1 MFKTNDTKV
10 TKFVIL
16 KNLNPALSTNR
27 LQNACKLPAN
37 CLQIACKL
45 PANCLQIE
53 SWGSCVMIGKPDT

>member
-27 LQNACKLPAN
+27 LQNACKM
-37 CLQIACKL
+37 

>member
-37 CLQIACKL
+37 CLQIVCKL
-45 PANCLQIE
+45 SLGVPVL
-53 SWGSCVMIGKPDT
+53 